1 MALIVITLLDT
12 DSGDTDMS
20 VQFHPPISKDA
31 ANANLTGAQ
40 AIALNMLSNAT
51 ANMKEDRGLEALI
64 AEGEAL
70 AEAEPDPL

>member
-12 DSGDTDMS
+12 DSGGTDVA
-20 VQFHPPISKDA
+20 VQCHPPISKDA

-40 AIALNMLSNAT
+40 AIALHMLSNAT
-51 ANMKEDRGLEALI
+51 VNMKEDLDALI